1 MNSLTAT
8 RMRRGPHRAG
18 AYIAYFRGNVP
29 VAEPQVNG
37 RQPPGLHAV
46 GDSEAGAL
54 KSLLTLAELAESK
67 LRNELGNAKLR
78 VQNIKRLLKPVEVR

>member
-1 MNSLTAT
+1 MSTAT
-8 RMRRGPHRAG
+8 QRKAAHRLHRAG
-18 AYIAYFRGNVP
+18 LYIAYFRGNVP
-29 VAEPQVNG
+29 TAESQVNG

-67 LRNELGNAKLR
+67 LRNELGNAKIR
-78 VQNIKRLLKPVEVR
+78 VTNIKRLLKPVETR